1 MFFKKVENF
10 YLKVHCGPNPSVDV
24 LNLAL
29 ENKVNY
35 FGRGVVRCNSEE
47 LFNGFVSVLN
57 DLGYPHTR
65 LSDEEAESLMSIPD
79 NFLKIFLVNW
89 YEKEKRAWAN
99 YKRGGYG

>member
-1 MFFKKVENF
+1 MENF